1 MKTFSTKLT
10 HTLMATSLALSLSS
24 LSFSASAQ
32 VPEGWNNGA
41 YAYSAQSTPL
51 RTVLN
56 DFANSHG
63 VTLRLGNVT
72 DAMINGRLRANSAA
86 TFLDRLALEY
96 QFQWFVYND
105 TLYISPQSE
114 QVSRRI
120 HVSSEAAPDLKNAL
134 DGIGLLEPKF
144 GFGEL
149 PDDSVILVTGPPEY
163 VALISKFSEQQKDYK
178 SGKEMMSFPLK
189 YASVSDR
196 EIHYRDKTLTVPG
209 VATIL
214 NELLGK
220 KSNKSTQGLKA
231 SGSDDISEARPFT
244 QNADPDSILSSMLEG
259 QKPTGGH
266 DEFDEG
272 KSGLNPLVSADVR
285 NNALLVRDEPN
296 KREQYQ
302 ALISQIDVPQ
312 KLVEIDALIVD
323 VDRHAMSALSANLG
337 GRFGNITAGST
348 LLDGSST
355 LFVTDFQRFF
365 AQVQALEGNG
375 NASIVANPSVLT
387 LENQPAVIDFSQ
399 TAFISTVG
407 ERVANVTPVTAGTSL
422 QVIPRAIDN
431 GGKSTVE
438 LVVDV
443 EDGKV
448 DKGDEGQAIGDS
460 RATISTQAQVQEK
473 NSLVMGGFHS
483 RESGDEVHRIPILG
497 SIPLIGPLFTS
508 TRHETSQRER
518 LFIITPHLVGD
529 QVDPSRYIGD
539 EFRSQLNGSLQE
551 VQRRQKYGSIK
562 NDVESAMRDLAEN
575 NIPAGF
581 NPGGEGLGVNALCDP
596 LRGISY
602 DISHSQWFSN
612 KNVQITVGLVR
623 NTTTR
628 PLRFDEA
635 SCRGQDVLAV
645 ALWPKSILAPGESAE
660 IYVAYES
667 RGSARRTRTSLLGR
681 TR

>member
-10 HTLMATSLALSLSS
+10 HTLMAATLALSLGS
-24 LSFSASAQ
+24 LSFSALARA
-32 VPEGWNNGA
+32 PDGWSSGA
-41 YAYSAQSTPL
+41 YAYSAQNTPL
-51 RTVLN
+51 RTVLA
-56 DFANSHG
+56 DFASSHG
-63 VTLRLGNVT
+63 VTLKLGNVPEAT
-72 DAMINGRLRANSAA
+72 VNGRLRADSAA
-86 TFLDRLALEY
+86 TFLDRLGLEY

-105 TLYISPQSE
+105 MLYISPQSE
-114 QVSRRI
+114 QISKRI
-120 HVSSEAAPDLKNAL
+120 RVSSEAAPDLKDAL

-144 GFGEL
+144 GYGEL
-149 PDDSVILVTGPPEY
+149 PDDGVILVTGPPEY
-163 VALISKFSEQQKDYK
+163 VALVSQFSEQEKDYK
-178 SGKEMMSFPLK
+178 TGKEMMSFPLK

-220 KSNKSTQGLKA
+220 KNNKSAQGVKA
-231 SGSDDISEARPFT
+231 SGNGQDGLSQLSQQQA
-244 QNADPDSILSSMLEG
+244 DSILSSLIQSG
-259 QKPTGGH
+259 DPHGSN
-266 DEFDEG
+266 DDFDDG

-285 NNALLVRDEPN
+285 NNALLVRDDPK

-312 KLVEIDALIVD
+312 KLIEIDALIVD

-337 GRFGNITAGST
+337 GSFGNITAGSS

-355 LFVTDFQRFF
+355 LFVTDYQRFF

-438 LVVDV
+438 LIVDV
-443 EDGKV
+443 EDGKL
-448 DKGDEGQAIGDS
+448 DKGDDGQATGDS
-460 RATISTQAQVQEK
+460 RAVVSTQAQVQEK

-483 RESGDEVHRIPILG
+483 RETGDEEHKIPILG
-497 SIPLIGPLFTS
+497 SIPLIGKLFTS

-539 EFRSQLNGSLQE
+539 EFRSQLNGSLEE

-562 NDVESAMRDLAEN
+562 NDVESAMRDLAESD
-575 NIPAGF
+575 IPAGF
-581 NPGGEGLGVNALCDP
+581 NPGGEGVGINTLCDP
-596 LRGISY
+596 LRGIAY
-602 DISHSQWFSN
+602 DTSHSQWFSN
-612 KNVQITVGLVR
+612 KNVQITVGVVR
-623 NTTTR
+623 NTSLA

-645 ALWPKSILAPGESAE
+645 SVWPSASLAPGQSAE

-667 RGSARRTRTSLLGR
+667 RGTARRTRTSLLST